1 MASFHQH
8 VAASMALGVGYGA
21 AACFGMQIDWATCVI
36 AGGLTGLA
44 GMLPDLDAPTG
55 QPVREVFGLAATL
68 APVLLIKQ
76 LSAGVSLVHDRLVGG
91 DVELTPPQ
99 VVIVMAACY
108 FAVRFVAAWLLDKLT
123 VHRGMWH
130 SIPAALITAA
140 VAFLVLDGPNPMT
153 RLFLAG
159 GPFLGF
165 MSHLVMDEI
174 WSLRVSGGDVQVKKS
189 AGTAMKFFSN
199 SIPATL
205 AAYVILLSLCWALLH
220 DPSVDDAIAQ
230 LRNHPATPRLASE
243 VMDQLRR

>member
-8 VAASMALGVGYGA
+8 VAASTALGVGYGA
-21 AACFGMQIDWATCVI
+21 AAWLGMQIDWATCVI

-68 APVLLIKQ
+68 APVLLIRQ
-76 LSAGVSLVHDRLVGG
+76 LSAGVSWTYDRLVGG
-91 DVELTPPQ
+91 EVELTPAQ
-99 VVIVMAACY
+99 IVVVMAACY
-108 FAVRFVAAWLLDKLT
+108 FTVRFAAAWLLDRLT

-140 VAFLVLDGPNPMT
+140 IAFLLLDAPDPMT
-153 RLFLAG
+153 RLLLAG

-174 WSLRVSGGDVQVKKS
+174 WSLRVSDGDVQLKKS
-189 AGTAMKFFSN
+189 AGTAMKFFSS

-205 AAYVILLSLCWALLH
+205 TAYVILLGLCWALLH
-220 DPSVDDAIAQ
+220 DPVVDDAIAQ
-230 LRNHPATPRLASE
+230 LQNRPATPRIAAE
-243 VMDQLRR
+243 VMDQVRR